1 MDKIDSDG
9 ENKKQRPYR
18 CCSSYALSK
27 PIMDDRL
34 EDLWRRENP
43 DSPEFTC
50 YQGSRIDRIYA
61 DIKIA
66 NNNKINHIIV
76 SFTNYYNANSIDR
89 LPSKTKIEKYSWYF
103 NNILW
108 CKSKVSSATKT
119 FLFLLKTN
127 KKKAQLQWAPG
138 CSKIFLIVPL
148 L

>member
-18 CCSSYALSK
+18 CCSGYALSK

-34 EDLWRRENP
+34 EDLCRRENP

-76 SFTNYYNANSIDR
+76 SFTNCYNANSID
-89 LPSKTKIEKYSWYF
+89 KYSWYF

>member
-18 CCSSYALSK
+18 CCSGYALSK

-34 EDLWRRENP
+34 EDLCRRENP

-76 SFTNYYNANSIDR
+76 SLTDHYNTISIDR
-89 LPSKTKIEKYSWYF
+89 LPSKINSKNSTGQG
-103 NNILW
+103 NITTSRQ
-108 CKSKVSSATKT
+108 KENSKNQP
-119 FLFLLKTN
+119 LF
-127 KKKAQLQWAPG
+127 
-138 CSKIFLIVPL
+138 CR
-148 L
+148 